1 MTHEQQFLQRALK
14 AAAGDPRF
22 SPVIAAAQA
31 ALESN
36 YGRSQ
41 LAVDANNLKGVKAG
55 SSWPGPVLELP
66 TREWREADGTWYTTI
81 ARWRKYPNWQ
91 AAFRDYGDLIERVY
105 PHAQAVA
112 GDAQAFLEALT
123 SGTLKYATDPDYTGK
138 VWRIVQRYDLLNHEP
153 EPPAD
158 RLLLLYNPDGSE
170 LDRIPVPPGA
180 DVFLRVSPDGRRFW
194 LRLDER
200 TES

>member
-1 MTHEQQFLQRALK
+1 MSHEEDFLHRALT

-22 SPVIAAAQA
+22 NPVIAAAQA

-41 LAVDANNLKGVKAG
+41 LAVQANNLKGVKAG

-66 TREWREADGTWYTTI
+66 TREWREADGTWYTTV

-91 AAFRDYGDLIERVY
+91 AAFRDYGGLIERVY
-105 PHAQAVA
+105 PHAQEVA
-112 GDAQAFLEALT
+112 GDARAFLEALT
-123 SGTLKYATDPDYTGK
+123 SGALKYATDPDYTSK
-138 VWRIVQRYDLLNHEP
+138 VWSIVKQYDLLNFRQPAEP
-153 EPPAD
+153 SD
-158 RLLLLYNPDGSE
+158 RLLLLYNSDGSE
-170 LDRIPVPPGA
+170 LDRYPVPLGA

-194 LRLDER
+194 LRFDER
-200 TES
+200 TE